1 MSCRRSSGKA
11 IFSQREGVGAMKKV
25 WAFVGSMGGVIVLAV
40 AVAFWWG
47 PATSTA
53 KVEGVA
59 VKKEAEEIGLRADV
73 SDRPVTLDGKPL
85 KGTKKLMV
93 LGDALFLNHHQIFPA
108 RQTSRPADWD
118 DWDCYAECI
127 GDETEYLYGYMTA
140 RQGRGHR
147 AALEAVH
154 SYLQDLPDLQVSPG
168 PMASGATAIVTR
180 FGDNTNA
187 RYTLAFGIPYSEDY
201 LNWMDEKA
209 DARRQAREQF
219 GGIISSL
226 ENGKKLKVVP
236 GKKYGLE

>member
-1 MSCRRSSGKA
+1 
-11 IFSQREGVGAMKKV
+11 MKITQKV

-127 GDETEYLYGYMTA
+127 GDETKYLYGYMTA
-140 RQGRGHR
+140 REGRSHR
-147 AALEAVH
+147 AALKGVH
-154 SYLQDLPDLQVSPG
+154 SYMQDLPDLEVSQG
-168 PMASGATAIVTR
+168 PIASGATAIAIF
-180 FGDNTNA
+180 FGRNPDS
-187 RYTLAFGIPYSEDY
+187 RVYFAFGIPYSQEY
-201 LNWMDEKA
+201 LQWMENKG
-209 DARRQAREQF
+209 DARKQARTHF
-219 GGIISSL
+219 RAILSSL
-226 ENGKKLKVVP
+226 EKGSKLKVLP
-236 GKKYGLE
+236 GKKYGLQ